1 MAQKPTDT
9 PGGTLMTDLTHHRA
23 MQAPTLEIGPVTL
36 RPLEPEDA
44 VGLEP
49 SFNDPELIRL
59 LGLPGP
65 RNAKF
70 LAGLIRSANDD
81 QGALYVAIEVDENLA
96 GYTFMD
102 QIDWGHRH
110 ATETGI
116 LVSDAEYWGKGLGR
130 AAFGRLLK
138 HGFDDLALHR
148 ASLGVLEENMR
159 AVRSYEALGFRH
171 EGHRRESLLLDTGWE
186 DTIMMG
192 LLAPQLNRI
201 AVAEGIERLE
211 AFIRTRDG

>member
-1 MAQKPTDT
+1 ME
-9 PGGTLMTDLTHHRA
+9 
-23 MQAPTLEIGPVTL
+23 APTLDIGPVTL

-49 SFNDPELIRL
+49 SFNDPRLIRL

-65 RNAKF
+65 KNAKF
-70 LAGLIRSANDD
+70 LANLIRSANAD
-81 QGALYVAIEVDENLA
+81 QGALYLAIEVDEVLS

-116 LVSDAEYWGKGLGR
+116 LVSEPAYWGRGLGR
-130 AAFGRLLK
+130 AAFGRLLMYA
-138 HGFDDLALHR
+138 FDDLALHR
-148 ASLGVLEENMR
+148 ASLGVLEENTR

-171 EGHRRESLLLDTGWE
+171 EGKRREALLLDTGWE
-186 DTIMMG
+186 DTLMMG
-192 LLAPQLNRI
+192 LLEPQLNRI
-201 AVAEGIERLE
+201 AIAEGIERLE
-211 AFIRTRDG
+211 DFIRIRDG

>member
-1 MAQKPTDT
+1 ME
-9 PGGTLMTDLTHHRA
+9 
-23 MQAPTLEIGPVTL
+23 APTLDIGPVTL

-49 SFNDPELIRL
+49 SFNDPRLIRL

-65 RNAKF
+65 KNAKF
-70 LAGLIRSANDD
+70 LANLIRSANAD
-81 QGALYVAIEVDENLA
+81 QGALYLAIEVDEVLS
-96 GYTFMD
+96 GYAFMD

-116 LVSDAEYWGKGLGR
+116 LVSEPAYWGRGLGR
-130 AAFGRLLK
+130 AAFGRLLMYA
-138 HGFDDLALHR
+138 FDDLALHR
-148 ASLGVLEENMR
+148 ASLGVLEENAR

-171 EGHRRESLLLDTGWE
+171 EGKRREALLLDTGWE
-186 DTIMMG
+186 DTLMMG
-192 LLAPQLNRI
+192 LLEPQLNRI

-211 AFIRTRDG
+211 EFIRIRDG

>member
-1 MAQKPTDT
+1 ME
-9 PGGTLMTDLTHHRA
+9 
-23 MQAPTLEIGPVTL
+23 APTLDIGPLTL

-49 SFNDPELIRL
+49 SFNDPKLIRL

-65 RNAKF
+65 KNAKF
-70 LAGLIRSANDD
+70 LANLIRSANAD
-81 QGALYVAIEVDENLA
+81 QGALYMAIEVDEVLS

-116 LVSDAEYWGKGLGR
+116 LVSEPAYWGRGLGR
-130 AAFGRLLK
+130 AAFGRLLMYA
-138 HGFDDLALHR
+138 FDDLALHR
-148 ASLGVLEENMR
+148 ASLGVLEENAR

-171 EGHRRESLLLDTGWE
+171 EGKRREALLLDTGWE
-186 DTIMMG
+186 DTLMMG
-192 LLAPQLNRI
+192 LLEPQLNRI
-201 AVAEGIERLE
+201 AIAEGIERLE
-211 AFIRTRDG
+211 EFIRIRDG